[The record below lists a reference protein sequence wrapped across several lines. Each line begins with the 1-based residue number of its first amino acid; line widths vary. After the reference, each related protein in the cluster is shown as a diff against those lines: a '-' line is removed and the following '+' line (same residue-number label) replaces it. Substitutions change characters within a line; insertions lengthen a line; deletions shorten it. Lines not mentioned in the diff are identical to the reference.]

1 MENTENILDIFFKE
15 SKNLNDYEFLE
26 KEIEENFQITYKK
39 YIFLEDDIF
48 DDYDPEN
55 INMRLNYVLYLDDT
69 VKLER
74 ILKRYDF
81 VQKYNISYTDESEKE
96 NDFVEIKISKLNNIL
111 DQTANIVLIKN
122 NLESFK
128 KYLSLEKQD
137 EFEEVIDQISKY
149 RENINKIIINSRVV
163 DLKEEVRKI
172 ESIIIDYSKI
182 LNKEIQFKVKGLK
195 INIDKYIFNKIKD
208 HIINVFVNSILYGI
222 ESGEERQ
229 LYEKDKRGLLTLLF
243 KQEFGEIVVE
253 MIDDG
258 QGIDVEE
265 IYQRAEKSGLIDKNK
280 TYTKEEILNTI
291 FKPEISLT
299 NKKDE
304 NIERDLTLSN
314 FYNTVDELGG
324 SIKAESEKN
333 KYTVI
338 TVRIPLSF
346 ILTESLLVKAGDINY
361 AFPFSSVEKTIKIEK
376 KNFSYVSDYMY
387 YSLDNVDY
395 PVLKIPDEL
404 LGNKQKMLN
413 YGIILSI
420 SSEKYIFL
428 VDYIGEIEEL
438 VPRKINIDNKLYN
451 SFLGAAIL
459 KNEEIVLILDV
470 KKISE
475 NNKFLMR

>member
-1 MENTENILDIFFKE
+1 MENTENILDIYFKE

-69 VKLER
+69 VKLEK

-376 KNFSYVSDYMY
+376 KN
-387 YSLDNVDY
+387 
-395 PVLKIPDEL
+395 
-404 LGNKQKMLN
+404 
-413 YGIILSI
+413 SI
-420 SSEKYIFL
+420 
-428 VDYIGEIEEL
+428 DM
-438 VPRKINIDNKLYN
+438 P
-451 SFLGAAIL
+451 
-459 KNEEIVLILDV
+459 
-470 KKISE
+470 
-475 NNKFLMR
+475 